1 MATGWLKLQFVFS
14 IYTVQLERFQLLIHL
29 TSAVCLCGA
38 SIGIIFTLHLLFEEN
53 LLFSIFSRKL
63 ALFACKTSHS
73 EARHGDC
80 GDCNL
85 PARTVIWLHVV
96 LAVDCDV
103 KGTSARCVSPVLPLN
118 PERLAECWQKEG
130 MAQVPYSYLVFLLR
144 THTPAHSSETRASH
158 MPLVVLAEFS
168 FRFLETANSA
178 MVRSSTPLLPRSMAR
193 PLPRLAVH
201 FPLACLSETY
211 YYYHGIQPTCK
222 WAEGENAL
230 TKHVPAKSLASR
242 LHAPIETQHLKAALH
257 HWLSCT
263 ECVCL
268 STCWVDCCS
277 LSRILGYTCPTSSPP
292 FREKMNLWSPY
303 TTDVT
308 SRSALKNER
317 WTPCIQNNITSRFK
331 SGHLHPVRD

>member
-1 MATGWLKLQFVFS
+1 MATGWWKLQLVFS
-14 IYTVQLERFQLLIHL
+14 IYTVQLESFQLLIHL

-38 SIGIIFTLHLLFEEN
+38 SVGIIFTLLHLLFEEY
-53 LLFSIFSRKL
+53 LLFSIFSGKL

-85 PARTVIWLHVV
+85 PAHTVIWLHVV

-103 KGTSARCVSPVLPLN
+103 KGTSVTRTSPQV
-118 PERLAECWQKEG
+118 CWQKEG
-130 MAQVPYSYLVFLLR
+130 MGMAQLPYAYLVFLLR

-168 FRFLETANSA
+168 FQFLETANSA
-178 MVRSSTPLLPRSMAR
+178 LDRSSTPLLPRSMAR
-193 PLPRLAVH
+193 PPPRLAVH

-211 YYYHGIQPTCK
+211 YHGIQPPCK

-230 TKHVPAKSLASR
+230 TKHVPVKSLASR

-263 ECVCL
+263 NECVCV
-268 STCWVDCCS
+268 STCWVDPVQIHIQLGS
-277 LSRILGYTCPTSSPP
+277 NIIIHLLSCVHLMNGSQVLTLLFSSVRNI
-292 FREKMNLWSPY
+292 F
-303 TTDVT
+303 
-308 SRSALKNER
+308 AL
-317 WTPCIQNNITSRFK
+317 
-331 SGHLHPVRD
+331 